1 MAQSKKKTHRV
12 PAGDGGV
19 VAAVLERGTGI
30 QGGDGFPGP
39 SALDSHVLVLNK
51 MWMAIRVV
59 DGRGAFQ
66 LLCRSM
72 AEVIR
77 VDDGSY
83 QGHTLESWGDVAD
96 TLRGMRKADPEV
108 AHYDW
113 VRTVRA
119 DLPVPKVIRLLGY
132 DKLPAQGVKLNRR
145 NIFARDKNLC
155 QYCGGSFPTSELSL
169 DHVVPRSQGGGT
181 SWENLVCSC
190 VKCNSR
196 KGGRTP
202 KQAHM
207 PLITVPVKPR
217 RNPVLSVRVGSA
229 KYASWKAFLDNA
241 YWSVELR

>member
-1 MAQSKKKTHRV
+1 MALLSTVRGLEKRTGRV
-12 PAGDGGV
+12 HCRSPVSCPPAFPMARKPVRVRSTATGDAGV
-19 VAAVLERGTGI
+19 VAAVLDRGTGLP
-30 QGGDGFPGP
+30 GADFGP

-83 QGHTLESWGDVAD
+83 QGHTLESWTDVAE
-96 TLRGMRKADPEV
+96 TLRSLRKRDPEV

-190 VKCNSR
+190 VKWA
-196 KGGRTP
+196 GRRCCLP
-202 KQAHM
+202 
-207 PLITVPVKPR
+207 
-217 RNPVLSVRVGSA
+217 
-229 KYASWKAFLDNA
+229 
-241 YWSVELR
+241 